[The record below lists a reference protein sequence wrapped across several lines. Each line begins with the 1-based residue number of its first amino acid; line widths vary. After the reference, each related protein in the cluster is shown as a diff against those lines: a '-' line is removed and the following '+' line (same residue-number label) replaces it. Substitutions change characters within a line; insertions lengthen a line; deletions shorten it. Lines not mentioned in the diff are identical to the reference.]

1 MNKKI
6 KKSMLVVVLVMAVG
20 FAAVATNLAING
32 NILIGTNE
40 SDFDVVFTE
49 AKLDTVDVT
58 TTAIIDDG
66 KTITF
71 ETADLAALNDSSL
84 LEFKVANNS
93 TQYDADVTMT
103 CTGGD
108 NEGVY
113 YTITK
118 TLPTSIASKSSANG
132 TVTVTLDKVTTDAI
146 TETLTCTI
154 VANAVEKEASAN

>member
-32 NILIGTNE
+32 NILVGTNE
-40 SDFDVVFTE
+40 ADFDVVFTE
-49 AKLDTVDVT
+49 AKLDTVDIT
-58 TTAIIDDG
+58 TTAISEDG

-93 TQYDADVTMT
+93 TQYDADVTMN
-103 CTGGD
+103 CTGGA
-108 NEGVY
+108 NEGIY

-118 TLPTSIASKSSANG
+118 SLPTSIASGTVADG

-154 VANAVEKEASAN
+154 DVNAVEKTASAN